1 MRRAARARPASDLV
15 IGTRAV
21 AVAVAAPLLARLDLP
36 RLQRVLEP
44 RRVADPG
51 VDARATAT
59 RVVAVVDRVNARAGR
74 AVRPGCLVRGISRYA
89 ALRRA
94 GVDVA
99 LCFGMGRPRD
109 ELEGHCWLT
118 LGTDVVF
125 EHDGDRPHFTEVVR
139 MSRAGVEH

>member
-1 MRRAARARPASDLV
+1 M
-15 IGTRAV
+15 AV
-21 AVAVAAPLLARLDLP
+21 AMAAPLLARLDLA

-51 VDARATAT
+51 ADVCATAAH
-59 RVVAVVDRVNARAGR
+59 VVAVVDRVNARAGR

-118 LGTDVVF
+118 LGNDVVF
-125 EHDGDRPHFTEVVR
+125 DHDGERPRFTEVVR
-139 MSRAGVEH
+139 ISRAGVEH